1 MFLRKFDS
9 HLGCLDTAL
18 NQRSSTFG
26 MRLARLQHC
35 LKTLRCSNCLG
46 NKHAQ
51 QACQLLRQVRCQ
63 TPAPLCRGTPIRP
76 KKLTTA
82 PRTTDWVLQRRLSSA
97 AMNFVHASII
107 ISTFTVR
114 ETMSI
119 RCHIA
124 KLEMPVPSYPEVWAF
139 DDLICLWP
147 ACAHCVT
154 SCNFL
159 SLVVGWAS
167 AS

>member
-1 MFLRKFDS
+1 MRKFDS

-76 KKLTTA
+76 KNSQPHLGQ
-82 PRTTDWVLQRRLSSA
+82 PIGFCSEGSA

-159 SLVVGWAS
+159 SLVVGWAG

>member
-51 QACQLLRQVRCQ
+51 QTCQLLRQVRCQ

-82 PRTTDWVLQRRLSSA
+82 PRTTDWVLQRRLSRNELRPCINHNQHIHSA
-97 AMNFVHASII
+97 RNSVDS
-107 ISTFTVR
+107 
-114 ETMSI
+114 MSH
-119 RCHIA
+119 CKVGNDCA
-124 KLEMPVPSYPEVWAF
+124 KLSGSMGF
-139 DDLICLWP
+139 
-147 ACAHCVT
+147 
-154 SCNFL
+154 
-159 SLVVGWAS
+159 
-167 AS
+167 